1 MLLTVSAAVRGLLSP
16 WLLMLRFARVLGTF
30 GRKFSSFGLEDE
42 RNIEII
48 QLQERSV
55 ERFDVKTVPSEKCT
69 EIVVLIILKMG

>member
-1 MLLTVSAAVRGLLSP
+1 VAVRELLSP
-16 WLLMLRFARVLGTF
+16 WLLLLRLARVLSTF

-48 QLQERSV
+48 QLLERSE

-69 EIVVLIILKMG
+69 EIVVMIILKMGRVS

>member
-1 MLLTVSAAVRGLLSP
+1 MLS
-16 WLLMLRFARVLGTF
+16 TF

-48 QLQERSV
+48 QLLERSE

-69 EIVVLIILKMG
+69 EIVVMIILKMG